1 MQRHFGIQRDIRVV
15 LAVLVL
21 AALLPAC
28 ASKKIYLNDSERAAL
43 RKQPAIHVVHYL
55 TPTPEVK
62 PPSVRRHYVTV
73 KLHEVPTGADI
84 ESNVKVDLTLEMTN
98 ALTQA
103 LAKEAGLS
111 NLRVAREVTPLPVV
125 KDGSSHKDKFK
136 TGSVL
141 EVWVDRYAYSYTPVD
156 WQTYTILVRGR
167 ARLTRLDD
175 GKTLWNTGECTW
187 GGSGNNTYGDRLV
200 LGELKTSESKK
211 VQAKIKQTLNAVAQQ
226 CARQLVQDFNRND
239 KQ

>member
-1 MQRHFGIQRDIRVV
+1 MQWQFSRQRGIWTV
-15 LAVLVL
+15 LALGIV
-21 AALLPAC
+21 AGLLPAC
-28 ASKKIYLNDSERAAL
+28 ASKKVYLNDSERSAL

-55 TPTPEVK
+55 TPTPEVH
-62 PPSVRRHYVTV
+62 PPKVHKHYVTV

-84 ESNVKVDLTLEMTN
+84 ESNLKIDLTLEMTN
-98 ALTQA
+98 ALTRA
-103 LAKEAGLS
+103 LAREAGLG
-111 NLRVAREVTPLPVV
+111 NLQVAREVTPLPVV
-125 KDGSSHKDKFK
+125 KDGSIYKDKFK

-141 EVWVDRYAYSYTPVD
+141 EVWVERYMYAYTPVD
-156 WQTYTILVRGR
+156 WQTYTILVKGR

-175 GKTLWNTGECTW
+175 GKILWNTGECNW

-226 CARQLVQDFNRND
+226 CARQLVQEFKRND
-239 KQ
+239 KK